1 MKSVTGPTA
10 KGETFR
16 QLKSLLCN
24 TDHKIIIAISGSGS
38 GSGLARTRPS
48 GLRASAE
55 VATKPS

>member
-1 MKSVTGPTA
+1 MMHRIIG
-10 KGETFR
+10 
-16 QLKSLLCN
+16 L
-24 TDHKIIIAISGSGS
+24 TDEHIGVRGRGMLSGSGS